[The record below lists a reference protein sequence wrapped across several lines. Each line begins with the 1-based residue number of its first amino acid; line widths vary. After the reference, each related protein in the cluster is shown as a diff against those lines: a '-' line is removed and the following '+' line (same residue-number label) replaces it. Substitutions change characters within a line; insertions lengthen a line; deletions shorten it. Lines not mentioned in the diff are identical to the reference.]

1 MLVAENDGKMYLITG
16 KFEDNPKVWQQVR
29 MQEIV
34 HLLWPGKRGLKQM
47 AETLRER
54 FWLIRV
60 SQGYS
65 KDFHCPLHK
74 TPKPFFHHH
83 FRLTSGRI
91 QFHFLL
97 LFLPQLT
104 SVSDFLRLTTI
115 FVTVFISGTKYL
127 IETNNERKDLS

>member
-1 MLVAENDGKMYLITG
+1 MTTSKNAGNSASPVAWEMGTKANGRNI
-16 KFEDNPKVWQQVR
+16 
-29 MQEIV
+29 
-34 HLLWPGKRGLKQM
+34 KRKI
-47 AETLRER
+47 R
-54 FWLIRV
+54 LIRG

-74 TPKPFFHHH
+74 TPKPLFHHH

-115 FVTVFISGTKYL
+115 LVTVFISGTKYL